1 MKLLHMRN
9 TSFISCLMSAAVLA
23 GCASAAVTSDAL
35 EDRTSRALGLEKGQ
49 YTISD
54 RQDDGTATRY
64 MVSTK
69 SGKRF
74 SCTVG
79 GSFNV
84 MGRVVSD
91 AICTEMGRPAGSTNS
106 GTNNPSCN
114 ALLKAAGK
122 C

>member
-1 MKLLHMRN
+1 MKLLNIRN
-9 TSFISCLMSAAVLA
+9 RSLIFYLTAAAVLA

-69 SGKRF
+69 SGKRY
-74 SCTVG
+74 SCTVA
-79 GSFNV
+79 GSFSV
-84 MGRVVSD
+84 TGRVVSD

-106 GTNNPSCN
+106 GTNNPNCN